1 MATTGFWPVK
11 GRLKDVI
18 DYAENPDK
26 TIDRKYLDE
35 DLYRT
40 LEYAANAEKTDQRM
54 YVTALN
60 CPLETACQSMMETKR
75 RFGKLKGNV
84 AYHGYQSF
92 RPGELTPET
101 CHEIGIETARR
112 MWPDYEVVVTT
123 HLNTDSLHN
132 HFIVNSVSFKT
143 GEKFQNKIRDHVRL
157 REVSDAL
164 CRDYELSVLGKSKLY
179 QTEKDA
185 YWVHKAGKLTHRDI
199 LKQDVEECLAYVYK
213 TDELLQRLRQKGYI
227 VVRDDDYKHISVRAP
242 DWSRAVRLDSIGYP
256 MSKIQSVLRDHWD
269 DGHFYAVYNSHLP
282 SKRKT
287 FPLLTLERQL
297 DYSITHARQ
306 TGTVLLDLVFY
317 LVLRLLGLTQDE
329 EARRQNAQPLSPS
342 MRMELAKLDQLIEE
356 EKLLIGKGI
365 HSVQEL
371 SAFQEETEEKIKG
384 LEAERQHYRNQ
395 LRRPKSPE
403 LTEAY
408 KQKIAATTEEI
419 KPLRKELAVA
429 KRIENR
435 WEHLLGLLE
444 EEHDLESGDLQNE
457 QHREQSWE
465 R

>member
-40 LEYAANAEKTDQRM
+40 MEYAANAEKTDQRM

-60 CPLETACQSMMETKR
+60 CPLEAACQSMMETKR

-132 HFIVNSVSFKT
+132 HFVVNSVSFKT

-164 CRDYELSVLGKSKLY
+164 CLDHELSVLGKSRLY
-179 QTEKDA
+179 QTDKDA
-185 YWVHKAGKLTHRDI
+185 YWVRKAGKLTHRDI

-227 VVRDDDYKHISVRAP
+227 VVRDYDNKHISVRAP

-269 DGHFYAVYNSHLP
+269 DNNFRRVYESHYP
-282 SKRKT
+282 SQRRYH
-287 FPLLTLERQL
+287 PLLTLEKKL
-297 DYSITHARQ
+297 DYDIRHARD
-306 TGTVLLDLVFY
+306 TGTVLVDLVFY
-317 LVLRLLGLTQDE
+317 MVLMLLGLAQNE
-329 EARRQNAQPLSPS
+329 NAKRQNAQPMSPS
-342 MRMELAKLDQLIEE
+342 MRMELAKLDQIIEE
-356 EKLLIGKGI
+356 QKLLTGKGI
-365 HSVQEL
+365 HTVQEL
-371 SAFQEETEEKIKG
+371 SLFQTETEEKIKC
-384 LEAERQHYRNQ
+384 LEAERQRCRNQ
-395 LRRPKSPE
+395 LRRPKPPE

-408 KQKIAATTEEI
+408 KQKIAAATEEM

-435 WEHLLGLLE
+435 WEHLLRLLE
-444 EEHDLESGDLQNE
+444 EEHRLETGDLQKE
-457 QHREQSWE
+457 HRREQSWE

>member
-11 GRLKDVI
+11 GHLKDVI

-26 TIDRKYLDE
+26 TIDQKYLDE

-123 HLNTDSLHN
+123 HLNTDSVHN
-132 HFIVNSVSFKT
+132 HFVVNSVSYKT

-157 REVSDAL
+157 RELSDAL
-164 CRDYELSVLGKSKLY
+164 CQDYELSVLNKSKIY
-179 QTEKDA
+179 QSEKGA

-199 LKQDVEECLAYVYK
+199 LKQDVEECLAYVYRM
-213 TDELLQRLRQKGYI
+213 DDFLQRLRQKGYTI
-227 VVRDDDYKHISVRAP
+227 VRGDSYEHISVKAP
-242 DWSRAVRLDSIGYP
+242 DWSRAVRLDSIDYP
-256 MSKIQSVLRDHWD
+256 VNKIQSILRDHLD
-269 DGHFYAVYNSHLP
+269 DNHFLIVYNSHLP
-282 SKRKT
+282 PKRRPL
-287 FPLLTLERQL
+287 PLLSLERQL
-297 DYSITHARQ
+297 DYNITHAKE

-329 EARRQNAQPLSPS
+329 KARRQDIQPLSPS
-342 MRMELAKLDQLIEE
+342 MRMEVAKLDQIIEE
-356 EKLLIGKGI
+356 QKLLTGKGI
-365 HSVQEL
+365 HLVQEL
-371 SAFQEETEEKIKG
+371 SLFQTETKEKIKG
-384 LEAERQHYRNQ
+384 LEAERQHCRNQ
-395 LRRPKSPE
+395 LRRPKPPE
-403 LTEAY
+403 LTEEY
-408 KQKIAATTEEI
+408 KQKIAAATEEL

-429 KRIENR
+429 KRIEDR
-435 WEHLLGLLE
+435 WERLLSLLE
-444 EEHDLESGDLQNE
+444 AEHDLESKELQ
-457 QHREQSWE
+457 RERGRE

>member
-26 TIDRKYLDE
+26 TIDRKYVDA
-35 DLYRT
+35 DLFRS
-40 LEYAANAEKTDQRM
+40 LQYAENAEKTDQRM

-60 CPLETACQSMMETKR
+60 CPLETSCRSMMETKK

-101 CHEIGIETARR
+101 CHEIGLETARR

-123 HLNTDSLHN
+123 HLNTESLHN

-164 CRDYELSVLGKSKLY
+164 CLNHELSVLGKSRLY
-179 QTEKDA
+179 QTDKDA
-185 YWVHKAGKLTHRDI
+185 YWVRKAGKLTHRDV
-199 LKQDVEECLAYVYK
+199 LKQDVEECLAYVFRME
-213 TDELLQRLRQKGYI
+213 DFLQRLRQKGYTI
-227 VVRDDDYKHISVRAP
+227 VRGDSYDHITVKAP

-256 MSKIQSVLRDHWD
+256 VSKIQCILRDHLD
-269 DGHFYAVYNSHLP
+269 DNHFLIVYNSHLP
-282 SKRKT
+282 PKSRPL
-287 FPLLTLERQL
+287 PLLSLERQL
-297 DYSITHARQ
+297 DYNITHARE

-329 EARRQNAQPLSPS
+329 EARRRNIQPLSPS
-342 MRMELAKLDQLIEE
+342 MRMEVAKLDQLIEE
-356 EKLLIGKGI
+356 QELLTGKGI
-365 HSVQEL
+365 RSVQEL
-371 SAFQEETEEKIKG
+371 SSFQTETESQIKT
-384 LEAERQHYRNQ
+384 LEAERQHCRNQ

-403 LTEAY
+403 LTEEY
-408 KQKIAATTEEI
+408 KQKIAAATEEL

-429 KRIENR
+429 KRIEDR
-435 WEHLLGLLE
+435 WERLLGLLE
-444 EEHDLESGDLQNE
+444 AEHDLESRELQ
-457 QHREQSWE
+457 RERSHE

>member
-26 TIDRKYLDE
+26 TIDRKYVDA
-35 DLYRT
+35 DLFRT
-40 LEYAANAEKTDQRM
+40 LQYAENAEKTDQRM

-60 CPLETACQSMMETKR
+60 CPLETACRSMMETKR

-112 MWPDYEVVVTT
+112 MWPDYEVLVTT
-123 HLNTDSLHN
+123 HLNTDSVHN
-132 HFIVNSVSFKT
+132 HFVVNSVSFKT

-164 CRDYELSVLGKSKLY
+164 CLDYELSVLGKSKLY

-199 LKQDVEECLAYVYK
+199 LKQDVEKCLAYVYRM
-213 TDELLQRLRQKGYI
+213 DDFLQRRRQKGYTI
-227 VVRDDDYKHISVRAP
+227 VRGDSYEHISVKAP
-242 DWSRAVRLDSIGYP
+242 DWTRAVRLDSIGYP
-256 MSKIQSVLRDHWD
+256 VSKIQSILRDHLD
-269 DGHFYAVYNSHLP
+269 DNHFLIVYNSHLP
-282 SKRKT
+282 PKRRPL
-287 FPLLTLERQL
+287 PLLSLERQL
-297 DYSITHARQ
+297 DYNITHARE

-317 LVLRLLGLTQDE
+317 LVLRLLGLAQDE
-329 EARRQNAQPLSPS
+329 EAKRQNIQPLSPS

-356 EKLLIGKGI
+356 QKLLTGRNIR
-365 HSVQEL
+365 SVQEL
-371 SAFQEETEEKIKG
+371 SAFQGEIESQIKA
-384 LEAERQHYRNQ
+384 LEAERQQFRNH
-395 LRRPKSPE
+395 LRRPKSAVPKSPPQAE
-403 LTEAY
+403 VAGAHGGIQAEDHGCHRRTETASER
-408 KQKIAATTEEI
+408 ACH
-419 KPLRKELAVA
+419 RKTDRGPMGAPA
-429 KRIENR
+429 GTAGSRA
-435 WEHLLGLLE
+435 
-444 EEHDLESGDLQNE
+444 
-457 QHREQSWE
+457 
-465 R
+465 

>member
-26 TIDRKYLDE
+26 TIDRKYLDV

-60 CPLETACQSMMETKR
+60 CPLETACQSMIETKK

-132 HFIVNSVSFKT
+132 HFIVNSVSYKT

-157 REVSDAL
+157 REVSDEL
-164 CRDYELSVLGKSKLY
+164 CLNYELSVLNKSKIY
-179 QTEKDA
+179 QSEKGA
-185 YWVHKAGKLTHRDI
+185 YWVRKSGKLTHRDI
-199 LKQDVEECLAYVYK
+199 LKQDVEECLAYVFRME
-213 TDELLQRLRQKGYI
+213 DFLQRLRQKGYTI
-227 VVRDDDYKHISVRAP
+227 VRGDSYDHISVKAP
-242 DWSRAVRLDSIGYP
+242 DWSRAIRLDSVGYP
-256 MSKIQSVLRDHWD
+256 VSKIQSILRDHFD
-269 DGHFYAVYNSHLP
+269 DNHFLVVYNSHLP
-282 SKRKT
+282 PKRRT
-287 FPLLTLERQL
+287 LPLLSLERQL
-297 DYSITHARQ
+297 DYNITHARE

-317 LVLRLLGLTQDE
+317 LVLRLLGLTQNE
-329 EARRQNAQPLSPS
+329 EARRQNIQPLSPS

-356 EKLLIGKGI
+356 QKLLTEKGI

-371 SAFQEETEEKIKG
+371 SAFQTETEGKIKG
-384 LEAERQHYRNQ
+384 LEAERQHWRNQ
-395 LRRPKSPE
+395 LRRPKPPE
-403 LTEAY
+403 LTKAY
-408 KQKIAATTEEI
+408 KQKIEQATEEM

-429 KRIENR
+429 NRIEHR
-435 WEHLLGLLE
+435 WEHLLSLLE
-444 EEHDLESGDLQNE
+444 EEHALEIKDVQKE
-457 QHREQSWE
+457 RQRENSWE

>member
-179 QTEKDA
+179 QTDKDA

-199 LKQDVEECLAYVYK
+199 LKQDVEECLAYVYRM
-213 TDELLQRLRQKGYI
+213 DDFLQRLRQKGYTI
-227 VVRDDDYKHISVRAP
+227 VRGDSYEHISVKAP
-242 DWSRAVRLDSIGYP
+242 YWSRAVRLDSIGYP
-256 MSKIQSVLRDHWD
+256 VNKIQSILRDHLD
-269 DGHFYAVYNSHLP
+269 DNHFLIVYNSHLP
-282 SKRKT
+282 PKRRPL
-287 FPLLTLERQL
+287 PLLSLESQL
-297 DYSITHARQ
+297 DYDITHARE

-317 LVLRLLGLTQDE
+317 LVLRLLGLTQNE
-329 EARRQNAQPLSPS
+329 EARRQSIQPLSPS
-342 MRMELAKLDQLIEE
+342 MRMELAKLDQIIEE
-356 EKLLIGKGI
+356 QKLLTGKGI
-365 HSVQEL
+365 HTVQEL
-371 SAFQEETEEKIKG
+371 SLFQTETEEKIKC
-384 LEAERQHYRNQ
+384 LEAERQRCRNQ
-395 LRRPKSPE
+395 LRRPKPPE
-403 LTEAY
+403 LTEEY
-408 KQKIAATTEEI
+408 KQKIAAATEEL

-429 KRIENR
+429 KRIEDR
-435 WEHLLGLLE
+435 WEHLLCLLE
-444 EEHDLESGDLQNE
+444 AEHDLESKEIQ
-457 QHREQSWE
+457 RERGRE

>member
-164 CRDYELSVLGKSKLY
+164 CLDYELSVLDKSKLY

-199 LKQDVEECLAYVYK
+199 LKHDVEECLAYVYRM
-213 TDELLQRLRQKGYI
+213 DDFLQRLRQKGYTI
-227 VVRDDDYKHISVRAP
+227 VRGDSYEHISVKAP
-242 DWSRAVRLDSIGYP
+242 DWSRAVRLDSIDYP
-256 MSKIQSVLRDHWD
+256 VNKIQSILRDHLD
-269 DGHFYAVYNSHLP
+269 DNHFLIVYNSHLP
-282 SKRKT
+282 PKRRPL
-287 FPLLTLERQL
+287 PLLSLERQL
-297 DYSITHARQ
+297 DYNITHAKE

-329 EARRQNAQPLSPS
+329 KARRQDIQPLSPS
-342 MRMELAKLDQLIEE
+342 MRMELAKLDQIIEE
-356 EKLLIGKGI
+356 QKLLTGKGI

-371 SAFQEETEEKIKG
+371 SLFQTETEGKIKG
-384 LEAERQHYRNQ
+384 LEAERQRCRNQ
-395 LRRPKSPE
+395 LRRPKPPE
-403 LTEAY
+403 LTEEY
-408 KQKIAATTEEI
+408 KQKIAAATEEL

-429 KRIENR
+429 KRSEDR

-444 EEHDLESGDLQNE
+444 AEHDLESKELQ
-457 QHREQSWE
+457 RERGRE

>member
-40 LEYAANAEKTDQRM
+40 LEYTANAEKTDQRM

-60 CPLETACQSMMETKR
+60 CPLETACRSMMETKR

-92 RPGELTPET
+92 R
-101 CHEIGIETARR
+101 
-112 MWPDYEVVVTT
+112 DYEVVVTT

-132 HFIVNSVSFKT
+132 HFVVNSVSYKT

-157 REVSDAL
+157 RELSDEL
-164 CRDYELSVLGKSKLY
+164 CLNYELSVLNKSKIF
-179 QTEKDA
+179 QPEKGA
-185 YWVHKAGKLTHRDI
+185 YWIHKSGKLTHRDI

-242 DWSRAVRLDSIGYP
+242 DWSCAVRLDSIGYP

-269 DGHFYAVYNSHLP
+269 DVHFYAVYNSHLP

-356 EKLLIGKGI
+356 QKLLTGKGI

-371 SAFQEETEEKIKG
+371 SLFQTETEEKIKG
-384 LEAERQHYRNQ
+384 LEAERQHCRNQ
-395 LRRPKSPE
+395 LRRPKPPE
-403 LTEAY
+403 LTEEY
-408 KQKIAATTEEI
+408 KQKIAAATEEM

-429 KRIENR
+429 KRIEKR

-444 EEHDLESGDLQNE
+444 EEHNLESGDLQKNR
-457 QHREQSWE
+457 QQEQSRE